1 VIDDR
6 DYTVATIAAP
16 SVSRKDRAEDDA
28 AAAEAP
34 AEG

>member
-16 SVSRKDRAEDDA
+16 SVSRKDAAEDE
-28 AAAEAP
+28 AAEAP
-34 AEG
+34 AAE